1 MRAEC
6 SGTDLRM
13 PEFVTQVLTGSK
25 QLFSNQRVFKQKPLV
40 TLALF
45 GRDAGSKAKFSRICL
60 HDEIRIIL
68 NPAAGDFASSS
79 GIPDG

>member
-1 MRAEC
+1 
-6 SGTDLRM
+6 M